1 MSLENFTLL
10 LGVLESPVKIIEL
23 YLAELHLVPAHLQEL
38 LKSFGGAVAGKA
50 EVLYA
55 AVRLLLKEVI
65 KVFVLGV
72 AVIAHG
78 VLVDVVQ
85 QVEVEVLYPALSE
98 LLLKDRFG
106 VELLHTLDDLMS
118 GELIGKIKALPRIAR
133 KGLAYGKL
141 GAAAVIGIGRVKVI
155 DPARNGA
162 VDHAVEGLLVDVLL
176 SSAGNERETHRA
188 EAERR
193 ELQLL
198 EFVVYHYVSSSF
210 IIAAA

>member
-23 YLAELHLVPAHLQEL
+23 YLAEFHLVPAHLHEL

-85 QVEVEVLYPALSE
+85 QVEVEVLYAALFE
-98 LLLKDRFG
+98 LLLENRLR
-106 VELLHTLDDLMS
+106 VELLHALDYLVTRK
-118 GELIGKIKALPRIAR
+118 LIGKIETLPRVAR
-133 KGLAYGKL
+133 EGLAYGKL
-141 GAAAVIGIGRVKVI
+141 RAAAVIGIGCVKII
-155 DPARNGA
+155 DSAGNSA
-162 VDHAVEGLLVDVLL
+162 VDHAVKRFLIDVLL
-176 SSAGNERETHRA
+176 SAAGNERETHRA
-188 EAERR
+188 EAEKR
-193 ELQLL
+193 EPQLL
-198 EFVVYHYVSSSF
+198 ELVVYHYVSSSF

>member
-1 MSLENFTLL
+1 M
-10 LGVLESPVKIIEL
+10 
-23 YLAELHLVPAHLQEL
+23 
-38 LKSFGGAVAGKA
+38 AGKA

-85 QVEVEVLYPALSE
+85 QVEVEVLYAALFE

-106 VELLHTLDDLMS
+106 VELLHTLDYLVARK
-118 GELIGKIKALPRIAR
+118 LIGKIETLPRVAR
-133 KGLAYGKL
+133 EGLAYGKL

-155 DPARNGA
+155 DPARNST
-162 VDHAVEGLLVDVLL
+162 VDHAVERLLVDVLL

-188 EAERR
+188 EAEG
-193 ELQLL
+193 
-198 EFVVYHYVSSSF
+198 
-210 IIAAA
+210 